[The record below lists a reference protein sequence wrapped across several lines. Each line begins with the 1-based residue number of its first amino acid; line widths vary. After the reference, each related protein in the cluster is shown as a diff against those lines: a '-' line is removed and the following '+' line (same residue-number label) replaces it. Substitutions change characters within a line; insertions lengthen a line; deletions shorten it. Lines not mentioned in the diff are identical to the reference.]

1 MASLYR
7 EFNWTVRPWRIWLL
21 KNLKP
26 SHNWSKSQSLPRSSE
41 GWIRRLKK
49 PSEDWALVEG
59 AKSIEAALAGWA
71 QPLCL
76 VRSKKS
82 RWNSDVFPQNYL
94 LEDHVLGRLSKVVTP
109 QGVMGIFD
117 VSAAPEWKSLLLAK
131 KGPLMFLVGVQDPGN
146 VGLAIRTAAGLGA
159 AGVLSDGQ
167 SASPFS
173 AKTIRASAGY
183 ALVLPCARAGDAE
196 EVMRCAGEADFMRVG
211 ALCGEKEGDTSQAPS
226 KKSALFLVLGS
237 EGSGLSPKIQ
247 AFCDKF
253 WSIPMSAGVE
263 SLNVA
268 VAGALLLD
276 RWRKGMVLE
285 STHA

>member
-1 MASLYR
+1 
-7 EFNWTVRPWRIWLL
+7 
-21 KNLKP
+21 
-26 SHNWSKSQSLPRSSE
+26 
-41 GWIRRLKK
+41 
-49 PSEDWALVEG
+49 
-59 AKSIEAALAGWA
+59 
-71 QPLCL
+71 
-76 VRSKKS
+76 
-82 RWNSDVFPQNYL
+82 
-94 LEDHVLGRLSKVVTP
+94 
-109 QGVMGIFD
+109 MGIFD
-117 VSAAPEWKSLLLAK
+117 VSTAPKWKSLLSAK
-131 KGPLMFLVGVQDPGN
+131 KGPIMFLVGVQDPGN

-173 AKTIRASAGY
+173 PKTIRASAGY
-183 ALVLPCARAGDAE
+183 ALVLPCARATEAE
-196 EVMRCAGEADFMRVG
+196 EVMRCAGEAKFMRVG
-211 ALCGEKEGDTSQAPS
+211 ALCGEKKGGMALALPE
-226 KKSALFLVLGS
+226 KSALFLVLGS

-247 AFCDKF
+247 EFCDKF